1 MVEGPLNGVRVL
13 ELAEDLAGAFAGQIV
28 ADQGAEVIK
37 LERPQGDP
45 LREYSA
51 YAPGESKLFQSLNR
65 GKKSVVVD
73 VETEAGREII
83 RKLAKRTDV
92 VITSLSRGILESL
105 RVDYEAVRKENESI
119 VYVELTAFGTKGPWA
134 DRVGNDLVMQAFTGL
149 MASENKRLPDGA
161 PAAIRSTQTPART
174 AGIMAALGVSTGLF
188 YRKRTGKGQ
197 RIETSQLVTALAV
210 QAGRTSSN
218 PPADARTRTPA
229 LERLRQARAEHEGFD
244 AIQQARGM
252 MRVAVGNIFYRA
264 FQSRDGAVF
273 IGALSRPLR
282 ARARRALETEF
293 MHRDDPNWDPT
304 DPETAKLA
312 EEQVRL
318 VEERFRKY
326 TTQEWEARCDA
337 ENVPVGEVVFPE
349 DLAQSEQAQANHY
362 ILEVEHETAGTQQ
375 HVAPIAKF
383 NAFPT
388 PAIEGAPSLGRD
400 TEAVL
405 KELNDRS

>member
-1 MVEGPLNGVRVL
+1 MSN
-13 ELAEDLAGAFAGQIV
+13 IV
-28 ADQGAEVIK
+28 I
-37 LERPQGDP
+37 RPVG
-45 LREYSA
+45 L
-51 YAPGESKLFQSLNR
+51 
-65 GKKSVVVD
+65 
-73 VETEAGREII
+73 
-83 RKLAKRTDV
+83 
-92 VITSLSRGILESL
+92 
-105 RVDYEAVRKENESI
+105 RKEKKQFLN
-119 VYVELTAFGTKGPWA
+119 LPW
-134 DRVGNDLVMQAFTGL
+134 DL
-149 MASENKRLPDGA
+149 
-161 PAAIRSTQTPART
+161 
-174 AGIMAALGVSTGLF
+174 
-188 YRKRTGKGQ
+188 
-197 RIETSQLVTALAV
+197 
-210 QAGRTSSN
+210 
-218 PPADARTRTPA
+218 
-229 LERLRQARAEHEGFD
+229 
-244 AIQQARGM
+244 
-252 MRVAVGNIFYRA
+252 
-264 FQSRDGAVF
+264 
-273 IGALSRPLR
+273 
-282 ARARRALETEF
+282 
-293 MHRDDPNWDPT
+293 HRDDPNWDPT